1 MRVLAVTSV
10 LLTAAVAHAGPGEVM
25 NLTREI
31 VPRAP
36 ECAVLFTKAGDKNKP
51 NLWEAAKQPAL
62 HAHCELLQKAIQ
74 RVDSGNF
81 VAALDLAQKADDLTP
96 NQPGPFVA
104 RGLAYARWGKPKDSA
119 AAFDKAKSLHPRA
132 LDDATVLDDYG
143 SVLVRLGKLD
153 EARRAYRALL
163 PRVTGPTGMCGV
175 QTQCAAA
182 SLAYLTAGVLA
193 MDEGTTGLE
202 EAVAIL
208 REARAKSEGELK
220 RVATFAL
227 ALALDRRGE
236 AEQAREIASDMA
248 KTRGVPT
255 EIPPEITA
263 RFPGLEEAHAIRAI
277 GLETT
282 EPATAIEAWKQY
294 LSNGG
299 DKRTWAAHAKGRVL
313 KLEKGGK
320 EKPAAKPIAAPGPKG
335 TPN

>member
-1 MRVLAVTSV
+1 MRWSAF
-10 LLTAAVAHAGPGEVM
+10 LLTSTVAFAANAGPGEVF
-25 NLTREI
+25 NVTKEI
-31 VPRAP
+31 VAKAP

-62 HAHCELLQKAIQ
+62 HDHCALLQKALQ
-74 RVDSGNF
+74 RVDAGNF

-96 NQPGPFVA
+96 NQPGPNVL
-104 RGLAYARWGKPKDSA
+104 RGLAYARWGKPKESA

-143 SVLVRLGKLD
+143 AVLVRLGKLD

-182 SLAYLTAGVLA
+182 SLAYLTAGIVA
-193 MDEGTTGLE
+193 MDEGPTGLE

-208 REARAKSEGELK
+208 REARAKSDGELK
-220 RVATFAL
+220 RVSTFAL
-227 ALALDRRGE
+227 ALALDRRGDSD
-236 AEQAREIASDMA
+236 QAREIASDMA
-248 KTRGVPT
+248 KSRGVPT
-255 EIPPEITA
+255 EIPPEITV

-282 EPATAIEAWKQY
+282 DAAAAIEAWKSY

-299 DKRTWAAHAKGRVL
+299 DKRTWAAHAKARIG
-313 KLEKGGK
+313 KLEKPGVK
-320 EKPAAKPIAAPGPKG
+320 VKPK
-335 TPN
+335 

>member
-1 MRVLAVTSV
+1 MRGLPAFLLISTLAATGQG
-10 LLTAAVAHAGPGEVM
+10 AGEVF
-25 NLTREI
+25 NVTKEV
-31 VPRAP
+31 VPKAP

-62 HAHCELLQKAIQ
+62 HQHCELLQKAVQ

-81 VAALDLAQKADDLTP
+81 VAALDMAQKADDLTP
-96 NQPGPFVA
+96 NQPGPYVV

-119 AAFDKAKSLHPRA
+119 TAFEKAKSLHPRA

-143 SVLVRLGKLD
+143 AVLVRLGKLD

-182 SLAYLTAGVLA
+182 SLAYLTAGVVA
-193 MDEGTTGLE
+193 MDEGATGLE

-208 REARAKSEGELK
+208 REARGKSDGELK

-227 ALALDRRGE
+227 ALALDRKGDVD
-236 AEQAREIASDMA
+236 QGREIATDMA

-255 EIPPEITA
+255 EIPPEITV
-263 RFPGLEEAHAIRAI
+263 RFPGLEEAYAIRAI

-282 EPATAIEAWKQY
+282 DPPAALEAWKQY

-299 DKRTWAAHAKGRVL
+299 DKRAWAAHAKAKVA
-313 KLEKGGK
+313 KLEKPGAK
-320 EKPAAKPIAAPGPKG
+320 TPAPPPKKPPK
-335 TPN
+335 